1 MSRVRDLWTNKDK
14 TRSSRHGK
22 GLRWQ
27 AIWTNGRGSEVKKS
41 HRTKD
46 AAWSWI
52 SEQDEKHRQG
62 FKRHSGRVLVR
73 ELRDE
78 WFDSQVQWSPKN
90 LHENHQTWDNYIIPK
105 FGDTLLEDLGRAD
118 LRAWVA
124 GMRQKLSAR
133 TIDTYF
139 GRFAAFLAWC
149 VDEKLIPST
158 PAHGVELPKGKKRPN
173 LYLTVDEY
181 HHLRAHIHEHYR
193 DATDLAVTT
202 GMRPGEL
209 WELRAGDIDVQR
221 RRIHITRSSGEVNGK
236 LVTGDTKTEEAR
248 SIPMTATMAGMLQE
262 RIKGKRRTDLMFTT
276 VRGQQVRQTNFSEQY
291 WTKALKQTD
300 LPQELRFYDL
310 RHTAASWAIRSGA
323 SVKAVQRMLGH
334 ATAVITLEVYAHL
347 FDDELDSVADKIGEM
362 FNRHKTA
369 TKGLDAA

>member
-1 MSRVRDLWTNKDK
+1 M
-14 TRSSRHGK
+14 
-22 GLRWQ
+22 
-27 AIWTNGRGSEVKKS
+27 
-41 HRTKD
+41 
-46 AAWSWI
+46 
-52 SEQDEKHRQG
+52 
-62 FKRHSGRVLVR
+62 VR

-90 LHENHQTWDNYIIPK
+90 LHENNQTWDNYIIPK
-105 FGDTLLEDLGRAD
+105 FGNTLLEDLSRSD
-118 LRAWVA
+118 LRAWVSS
-124 GMRQKLSAR
+124 MRQKLSAR

-139 GRFAAFLAWC
+139 GRFSAFLAWC
-149 VDEKLIPST
+149 VDEKRIPST
-158 PAHGVELPKGKKRPN
+158 PAHGVELPKGNKRPN
-173 LYLTVDEY
+173 LYLTVEEY
-181 HHLRAHIHEHYR
+181 HHLRGQMHKHYQ

-221 RRIHITRSSGEVNGK
+221 RRINITRSSGEVKGK
-236 LVTGDTKTEEAR
+236 LVIGDTKTEEAR
-248 SIPMTATMAGMLQE
+248 SIPVTSAMADMLQE
-262 RIKGKRRTDLMFTT
+262 RIKGKPRTDLAFTT
-276 VRGQQVRQTNFSEQY
+276 VRGQQVRQSNFSEQY
-291 WTKALKQTD
+291 WVKALKETD

-362 FNRHKTA
+362 FEGYKEGTDSA
-369 TKGLDAA
+369 EAA